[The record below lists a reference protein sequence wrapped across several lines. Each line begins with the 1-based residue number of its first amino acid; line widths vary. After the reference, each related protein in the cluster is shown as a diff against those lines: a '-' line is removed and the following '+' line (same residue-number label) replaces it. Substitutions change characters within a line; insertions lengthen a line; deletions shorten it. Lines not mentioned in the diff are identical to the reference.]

1 MAAII
6 KQLKDCCSA
15 QAWKDCPYTKCV
27 IELEGTF
34 FLMAIAATQNGDALA
49 FGLIYALLYANLR
62 KNDPNTILF
71 KIYRF
76 SPTFS
81 IRCTVKT
88 VEMDISTQLSQLLK
102 SCPAE
107 RQLGLESS
115 T

>member
-49 FGLIYALLYANLR
+49 FGLIYALLYAKLR
-62 KNDPNTILF
+62 KNKLENQ
-71 KIYRF
+71 F
-76 SPTFS
+76 SKLTNFH
-81 IRCTVKT
+81 
-88 VEMDISTQLSQLLK
+88 QLCLYDV
-102 SCPAE
+102 P
-107 RQLGLESS
+107 
-115 T
+115 